1 MTQYSRCLEKD
12 GCRLGQLSP
21 HLHLLIYVRD
31 KSNSTTY
38 ALVHRPQND
47 PKIHDA
53 SSSSMVFQE
62 LAPSQAHK
70 IKSRNDLES
79 ELFGSENGEDEG
91 PQLRDN
97 EGEAAEY
104 GIYYDDTEYDYMQH
118 MRDLNGGDGSG
129 ESYFVEAPVKKGKGK
144 GEGKVKLEDALR
156 GVSLEDS
163 GSDLGAGQQLLDEDI
178 LPSKILKK
186 TTYQDQ
192 QDVPDVLAGFQPDMD
207 PRLREVLEA
216 LEDEAYVDDEEDLFG
231 ELAKDRQEISLSEF
245 EELGFDEDG
254 ANDDEGGWETDDTAK
269 PKKEYKDSAIP
280 PNPRSADESSEATN
294 DHGDGDWMAEFSKF
308 KNDAKASKA
317 NKAAAPSNAELQSS
331 IMTGTS
337 MTGGRRKKR
346 KGAMTSST
354 GYSMTSSSLF
364 RTEGLTLLDARFD
377 KIEEDYADNDMM
389 DDDDDGAASVMTGQ
403 LSTVSGLSRASN
415 MSSASKWS
423 TTSSQAPN
431 LVIRKD
437 FDGIMDEFL
446 GGYSMSGKRRVKKG
460 GYQNGMEQL
469 DEIRRELGKP
479 RIAAQKAV

>member
-1 MTQYSRCLEKD
+1 
-12 GCRLGQLSP
+12 
-21 HLHLLIYVRD
+21 
-31 KSNSTTY
+31 
-38 ALVHRPQND
+38 
-47 PKIHDA
+47 
-53 SSSSMVFQE
+53 MVFQE
-62 LAPSQAHK
+62 LPPAQARK
-70 IKSRNDLES
+70 IKSRSDLES
-79 ELFGSENGEDEG
+79 ELFGSEDGEDEG
-91 PQLRDN
+91 PRLRDN

-118 MRDLNGGDGSG
+118 MRELNGGNGSG
-129 ESYFVEAPVKKGKGK
+129 ESYFVEAPVKKEKGKGK
-144 GEGKVKLEDALR
+144 GKVKLEGALR
-156 GVSLEDS
+156 DVSLEDS
-163 GSDLGAGQQLLDEDI
+163 KSDIGAGSDTQQLLDEDI

-192 QDVPDVLAGFQPDMD
+192 QDVPDILAGFQPDMD

-231 ELAKDRQEISLSEF
+231 ELAADREEISLAEF
-245 EELGFDEDG
+245 EELGFDEDEG
-254 ANDDEGGWETDDTAK
+254 NDDDGWESDDTAK
-269 PKKEYKDSAIP
+269 PTKEYKDSDVP
-280 PNPRSADESSEATN
+280 QKSSSTDESPEAGPH
-294 DHGDGDWMAEFSKF
+294 HGDGDWMAEFSKF
-308 KNDAKASKA
+308 KNATKASKA
-317 NKAAAPSNAELQSS
+317 DKAAVTSNAELQSS

-377 KIEEDYADNDMM
+377 KIEEEYADNELADE
-389 DDDDDGAASVMTGQ
+389 DDDDGAASVMTGQ
-403 LSTVSGLSRASN
+403 LSNVSKLSRASN
-415 MSSASKWS
+415 MSSVSKWS

-431 LVIRKD
+431 LVMRKD

-460 GYQNGMEQL
+460 GYQSGMEQL

-479 RIAAQKAV
+479 RIATQKAA